1 MRGEIM
7 FDIKKIEFWFIV
19 GSQDLYGEETLKQ
32 VAEHARIMA
41 EEFDRDLVI
50 PGKMVLKPVAKSPEG
65 IRKLFEEA
73 VSTPACAGI
82 ITWMHTF
89 SPSKMWIGGLGIN
102 KKPILHLHTQFN
114 RDIPWASID
123 MDFMNLNQSAHG
135 DREHGYI
142 YARMR
147 LPRKVVV
154 GFWQDPEV
162 RRRIAVWMR
171 AAAAR
176 HDGERSVVLRL
187 GDNMR
192 EVAVTEGD
200 KVEAQIKFGWQVNT
214 WGIGDLAE
222 RFNEVSDEIAE
233 KIVGEYEA
241 SYEIAPELRNPG
253 KGRTAVMEQAK
264 IETALAGMMAA
275 EHAGA
280 FTTTFQDLHGLPQ
293 LPGLACQR
301 FMERGFGFGAE
312 GDWKHAMLV
321 RAAKVMAMGLPG
333 GVSFMEDYTYH
344 FEPGREAA
352 LGAHMLEVCPSIAE
366 GKPRIEVH
374 PLGIGGKAPPA
385 RMVFDAVPGSA
396 VLATLVDLGNRFRMI
411 VNEIETIR
419 IADVAPRGAAALP
432 KLPVARVLW
441 RPWPTMRDAAE
452 SWIIAGGA
460 HHSVYSSALTAEYF
474 RDWAEMAGIEFV
486 LINRETKPA
495 RLRDELRW
503 AEAYWSGRRS

>member
-1 MRGEIM
+1 MCNLKQ
-7 FDIKKIEFWFIV
+7 FEFWFV
-19 GSQDLYGEETLKQ
+19 AGSQDLYGEETLRK
-32 VAEHARIMA
+32 AADHARIMA
-41 EEFDRDLVI
+41 EGFNADPLI
-50 PGKMVLKPVAKSPEG
+50 PGAVALKPVARSPGE
-65 IRKLFEEA
+65 IRRLFEEA
-73 VSTPACAGI
+73 NAAAFCAGI

-114 RDIPWASID
+114 RDIPWADID

-147 LPRKVVV
+147 LKRKVVA
-154 GFWQDPEV
+154 GFWQETEV

-176 HDGERSVVLRL
+176 HDGLRSTVLRL

-222 RFNEVSDEIAE
+222 RFKSVSDGEAE
-233 KIVGEYEA
+233 KLVEEYEA
-241 SYEIAPELRNPG
+241 AYDLAPELRNPG
-253 KGRTAVMEQAK
+253 PKRTAVTEQAK
-264 IETALAGMMAA
+264 IEIALAGMLDA

-280 FTTTFQDLHGLPQ
+280 FTTTFEDLKGLPQ

-301 FMERGFGFGAE
+301 LMEKGYGFGAE
-312 GDWKHAMLV
+312 GDWKQSMLV
-321 RAAKVMAMGLPG
+321 RAAKVMATGLPG

-352 LGAHMLEVCPSIAE
+352 LGAHMLEVCPSIAV

-374 PLGIGGKAPPA
+374 PLGIGGKADPA
-385 RMVFDAVPGSA
+385 RMVFDAAPGPA
-396 VLATLVDLGNRFRMI
+396 ILATLIDLGDRFRMI
-411 VNEIETIR
+411 VNEIETVKIENNM
-419 IADVAPRGAAALP
+419 PC
-432 KLPVARVLW
+432 LPVARALW
-441 RPWPTMRDAAE
+441 KPYPTMRDAAE

-460 HHSVYSSALTAEYF
+460 HHSVYSSALSAEYF
-474 RDWAEMAGIEFV
+474 RDWAEMSAIEFV
-486 LINRETKPA
+486 LIDRDTKPA

-503 AEAYWSGRRS
+503 GEAYWSGRRF